1 MHKLTIAS
9 VSFATFAL
17 IAGTSVADTI
27 VVEPDVDTWV
37 MTQEGPVVT
46 YDQDVV
52 VGGMLP
58 DTVEVME
65 VPKYKKYG
73 FVRLKNKRVLIDR
86 GTRKVIRVY

>member
-1 MHKLTIAS
+1 MRKFRVAS
-9 VSFATFAL
+9 ASFAAFAL
-17 IAGTSVADTI
+17 IASASLADTI

-37 MTQEGPVVT
+37 MGEEGPVVT

-52 VGGMLP
+52 VGGVLP

-73 FVRLKNKRVLIDR
+73 YVRLNKKRVLVDR
-86 GTRKVIRVY
+86 SNRKIIKIY